1 MSNKKKKTK
10 QFNFLNEKLF
20 PATAV
25 AKKTKSQVDDM
36 GAGIIDVLT
45 LPVNIARHLLSSGK
59 KKKKGHTDHRKK
71 GPR

>member
-1 MSNKKKKTK
+1 MGKNKK
-10 QFNFLNEKLF
+10 QFNFLNESLF

-45 LPVNIARHLLSSGK
+45 LPVNVARHLLSK
-59 KKKKGHTDHRKK
+59 KKKNKGHTDHRVK

>member
-1 MSNKKKKTK
+1 MSNKKKKAK
-10 QFNFLNEKLF
+10 QFNFLNESLF

-45 LPVNIARHLLSSGK
+45 LPVNIARHVLSK
-59 KKKKGHTDHRKK
+59 KSKKKGSTDHRKK
-71 GPR
+71 GPK

>member
-1 MSNKKKKTK
+1 MTDKKKKTK

-45 LPVNIARHLLSSGK
+45 LPVNIARHLLSGK

>member
-1 MSNKKKKTK
+1 MTDKKKKTK

-36 GAGIIDVLT
+36 GAGIIDVLA
-45 LPVNIARHLLSSGK
+45 LPVNIARHLLSGK

>member
-1 MSNKKKKTK
+1 MNKNNKKKTK

-36 GAGIIDVLT
+36 GAGIIDVIS
-45 LPVNIARHLLSSGK
+45 LPVNIARHLLSK
-59 KKKKGHTDHRKK
+59 KKKDKGHIDHRIK
-71 GPR
+71 GSK

>member
-1 MSNKKKKTK
+1 MGKNKK
-10 QFNFLNEKLF
+10 QFNFLNESLF

-45 LPVNIARHLLSSGK
+45 LPVNVDRHLLSK
-59 KKKKGHTDHRKK
+59 KKKNK
-71 GPR
+71 

>member
-1 MSNKKKKTK
+1 MVKKKKTK
-10 QFNFLNEKLF
+10 QFNFLNESLF

-45 LPVNIARHLLSSGK
+45 LPVNIARHVLSK
-59 KKKKGHTDHRKK
+59 KSKKKGSTDHRKK
-71 GPR
+71 GPK

>member
-20 PATAV
+20 PASAV

-45 LPVNIARHLLSSGK
+45 LPVNIARHVLSK
-59 KKKKGHTDHRKK
+59 KSKKKGSTDHRKK
-71 GPR
+71 GPK

>member
-1 MSNKKKKTK
+1 MVKKKKTK
-10 QFNFLNEKLF
+10 TFNFLNETLF

-25 AKKTKSQVDDM
+25 ASKTKSQVDDM

-45 LPVNIARHLLSSGK
+45 LPINITRHLLSK
-59 KKKKGHTDHRKK
+59 KSKKKGSTDHRKK

>member
-1 MSNKKKKTK
+1 MGKNKK
-10 QFNFLNEKLF
+10 QFNFLNESLF

-36 GAGIIDVLT
+36 GAGIIDVLS
-45 LPVNIARHLLSSGK
+45 LPVNVARHLLSK
-59 KKKKGHTDHRKK
+59 KKKNKGHTDHRVK

>member
-36 GAGIIDVLT
+36 GAGIIDVLAE
-45 LPVNIARHLLSSGK
+45 VSV
-59 KKKKGHTDHRKK
+59 
-71 GPR
+71 